1 VQYSQQQL
9 RETVGLSLD
18 TYRHWKSVLPPLA
31 MKRGRAACFSVGDL
45 IAATVLNRLTE
56 AAGVRIGHLSDVSA
70 AIFTICNTSSWAA
83 LVDTTLAID
92 LEQRTC
98 SAEKMPKPHSNANL
112 ILFCRLD
119 PVLAQLRDALL
130 RGQSDPTQ
138 AELLLPPVRVIV
150 GRRQK
155 RA

>member
-1 VQYSQQQL
+1 MQYSQQQL

-31 MKRGRAACFSVGDL
+31 TKRGRAACFSVGDL
-45 IAATVLNRLTE
+45 LAASVLHRLTE
-56 AAGVRIGHLSDVSA
+56 AAGVRIGHLSDVSV
-70 AIFTICNTSSWAA
+70 AIFAICNTSSWAA
-83 LVDTTLAID
+83 LVETTLAVD

-98 SAEKMPKPHSNANL
+98 SVERVAKPHPSANL

-130 RGQSDPTQ
+130 RGKADPTQ
-138 AELLLPPVRVIV
+138 AELRLPPVRVSAA
-150 GRRQK
+150 RRQR

>member
-1 VQYSQQQL
+1 MQYSQQQL
-9 RETVGLSLD
+9 RETVGISLD

-31 MKRGRAACFSVGDL
+31 AKRGRAACFSVGDL
-45 IAATVLNRLTE
+45 IAASVLNRLTE

-70 AIFTICNTSSWAA
+70 KIFAICNTSSWAA
-83 LVDTTLAID
+83 LVDATLAVD

-98 SAEKMPKPHSNANL
+98 SVERALKPHPSANL

-138 AELLLPPVRVIV
+138 AELLLPPVRLTAA
-150 GRRQK
+150 RRQR